1 MHGVQ
6 SGRLPH
12 MSVGGAMASELAER
26 RIERLLDEIDTA
38 EASGNLQLVL
48 DRARD
53 VLRIDEDNLDARAYL
68 ESAVRQLGLAE

>member
-1 MHGVQ
+1 
-6 SGRLPH
+6 
-12 MSVGGAMASELAER
+12 MASELAER

-38 EASGNLQLVL
+38 EASGNLQRVL

-53 VLRIDEDNLDARAYL
+53 VLRIDEENLDARAYL